1 MPKSP
6 PTPLSRRDRRERTLF
21 LVGFLAPACLVYV
34 GFVLY
39 PLASAIGLSAFRWR
53 GVSAKRTFVGLQN
66 YQRLL
71 EDSAFLQSIRNNLW
85 LLLVGGLATLV
96 LALLVAHAMTGRGR
110 VAALLRSI
118 FLFPQVV
125 SVVVVAVLWQF
136 IFNPEGLLNATL
148 RRLGLA
154 SLARTWLGDPSWALP
169 AVGVAFVW
177 YAVGFY
183 VLLFSA
189 GLQSIPQETHEAAEL
204 DGALGWRRFVTITW
218 PLLWSVK
225 RVAVVYL
232 SITVMNVFALP
243 FLMTRGGPDRAS
255 ESILTYL
262 YEQAFGFS
270 RFGYATAVAAGN
282 FLVVMAISLVLL
294 FVFRRD
300 PTEGHR

>member
-1 MPKSP
+1 MPKPNAPS
-6 PTPLSRRDRRERTLF
+6 LSRRARRERALF
-21 LVGFLAPACLVYV
+21 LVGFLAPACLVYA

-39 PLASAIGLSAFRWR
+39 PLLSAIALSAYRWR
-53 GVSAKRTFVGLQN
+53 GVSIRRTFVGLQN
-66 YQRLL
+66 YEQLL
-71 EDSAFLQSIRNNLW
+71 QDGAFWQSIQNNLW
-85 LLLVGGLATLV
+85 LLLVGGGATLA

-136 IFNPEGLLNATL
+136 IFNPQGLLNAGL
-148 RRLGLA
+148 RGIGLEGLA
-154 SLARTWLGDPSWALP
+154 QAWLGDPSWALP

-183 VLLFSA
+183 VLLFAA

-232 SITVMNVFALP
+232 TITVMNVFALP

-255 ESILTYL
+255 ESILTFL
-262 YEQAFGFS
+262 YQTAFEHS
-270 RFGYATAVAAGN
+270 QFGYATAVAVGN
-282 FLVVMAISLVLL
+282 FVVVMTLSLALL
-294 FVFRRD
+294 FAFRRD
-300 PTEGHR
+300 PTEARR